1 MKLDASDI
9 DELRPI
15 IRAAAVAILE
25 EVKSFEARLEDRIA
39 FPEEEAAALFGVP
52 KHVLRDARYRGE
64 LSGKRLGNKIVYSAS
79 QLRRFY
85 DSLRDA

>member
-15 IRAAAVAILE
+15 LRAVAIAVLE
-25 EVKSFEARLEDRIA
+25 ELRPAESAMEGRIA
-39 FPEEEAAALFGVP
+39 YPEDEAAALFGVP
-52 KHVLRDARYRGE
+52 KHVLRDARYRGQI
-64 LSGKRLGNKIVYSAS
+64 SGKRLGNKTFYSVS
-79 QLRRFY
+79 ELRRFY